1 MYQVLYRKW
10 RPTNFSDVIAQ
21 PQVTETLKNELR
33 SGRIAHAYLFTGSKG
48 TGKTSCAKILA
59 KAVNCLSDEASKP
72 CCKCENCKGIQDS
85 SILDVVE
92 IDAASNNGVDNIREL
107 REEAYFTP
115 TVAKYRVYIIDE
127 VHMLSVGAF
136 NALLKILEEPPKH
149 VVFILATTEVH
160 KLPATILS
168 RCQRFEF
175 RRIAVKAM
183 AERLLFIANE
193 ENIYL
198 DEKAALL
205 IAKLSDGAM
214 RDALSLL
221 DQCMSKS
228 HNINLDLVCETA
240 GNVRKE
246 YLSLFVKN
254 IANKDSSACIKL
266 INELYNNSK
275 SMPLLC
281 EELISYLRDMMLVKT
296 MQNAAD
302 MLFCSDEELS
312 ELKENSLLFGL
323 NAIVHA
329 LSKFQEALQNINKGS
344 NAKIQ
349 MELLFVSLCEGTG
362 NNADNTEIL
371 GRIEALERQIKAI
384 STSNSVISSTSKEYK
399 NTTTV
404 KQVQESKLNNKEDC
418 EIDKLD
424 EKVEKPNVS
433 HETSLDTKEIKNN
446 HNANS
451 QMKKLDNWKEI
462 LKILARTKR
471 SLATALSSSCAYIDK
486 NIIYIS
492 SDKASVFTLLKQAGM
507 KEALQLASKEIT
519 GQSYIFKKY
528 EEKSTQTYSEDVP
541 THDELDDFLNSLQ
554 EYPDIDIEIN

>member
-10 RPTNFSDVIAQ
+10 RPTNFNDVIAQ
-21 PQVTETLKNELR
+21 PQVTETLGNELR

-59 KAVNCLSDEASKP
+59 KAVNCLNDEASKP
-72 CCKCENCKGIQDS
+72 CCKCENCKGIQDG

-193 ENIYL
+193 ENIQL

-228 HNINLDLVCETA
+228 RDINLDLVCETA

-246 YLSLFVKN
+246 YLSLFIKN

-281 EELISYLRDMMLVKT
+281 EELISYLRDMMLIKT
-296 MQNAAD
+296 MENAAD
-302 MLFCSDEELS
+302 MLFCSDEDLS

-384 STSNSVISSTSKEYK
+384 STSMVISSTSKEYK
-399 NTTTV
+399 NTTTA
-404 KQVQESKLNNKEDC
+404 KQAESKLNSKENC

-424 EKVEKPNVS
+424 EKTENAKVS
-433 HETSLDTKEIKNN
+433 HETSLEDKDN

-492 SDKASVFTLLKQAGM
+492 SDKASVFTLLKQAAM
-507 KEALQLASKEIT
+507 KEALQLAAKEIT
-519 GQSYIFKKY
+519 GENYIFKKY
-528 EEKSTQTYSEDVP
+528 EENSTQTYSENIP
-541 THDELDDFLNSLQ
+541 EHDELDDFLNSLQ